1 MLAKLGDAAIS
12 PSTETTKIFSLNRGT
27 YCRISLRSETFT
39 AGELGV
45 FGGKYQRGKP
55 LARLYKRPPPCHSA
69 RFMSI
74 LINVLIAF
82 HVLICLLMV
91 VVVLMQRPK
100 NEGLGAAFGGGMT
113 ENIFGAQT
121 THVLQKFT
129 VWLGIVFF
137 ALTLLLAI
145 LYAKRG
151 TGETSIQKELLSQP
165 VPAAAAAPEAAPAA
179 TPIVA
184 TTEPVAVEAVA
195 VEAVE
200 TPSAPAAEAP
210 DASTEP
216 AAAPAPA
223 GN

>member
-1 MLAKLGDAAIS
+1 
-12 PSTETTKIFSLNRGT
+12 
-27 YCRISLRSETFT
+27 
-39 AGELGV
+39 
-45 FGGKYQRGKP
+45 
-55 LARLYKRPPPCHSA
+55 
-69 RFMSI
+69 MSI

-82 HVLICLLMV
+82 HVLVCLLMV

-151 TGETSIQKELLSQP
+151 TGETAIQKELLSQP
-165 VPAAAAAPEAAPAA
+165 APVSAPAA
-179 TPIVA
+179 SPAAEPAASPIVA
-184 TTEPVAVEAVA
+184 TTEAVEV
-195 VEAVE
+195 
-200 TPSAPAAEAP
+200 PSAPAATSSPSPVATPVEVA
-210 DASTEP
+210 TEP
-216 AAAPAPA
+216 VAVPAATSSPA

>member
-1 MLAKLGDAAIS
+1 
-12 PSTETTKIFSLNRGT
+12 
-27 YCRISLRSETFT
+27 
-39 AGELGV
+39 
-45 FGGKYQRGKP
+45 
-55 LARLYKRPPPCHSA
+55 
-69 RFMSI
+69 MSI
-74 LINVLIAF
+74 LISILIAF
-82 HVLICLLMV
+82 HVLVCLLMV
-91 VVVLMQRPK
+91 GVVLMQRPK

-151 TGETSIQKELLSQP
+151 TGETTIQKELLSQP
-165 VPAAAAAPEAAPAA
+165 VPAASAAPEVAPAT
-179 TPIVA
+179 TP
-184 TTEPVAVEAVA
+184 TTAPAEPVAVEAVTA
-195 VEAVE
+195 EATEVPA
-200 TPSAPAAEAP
+200 TPATPEQPAAE
-210 DASTEP
+210 

>member
-1 MLAKLGDAAIS
+1 
-12 PSTETTKIFSLNRGT
+12 
-27 YCRISLRSETFT
+27 
-39 AGELGV
+39 
-45 FGGKYQRGKP
+45 
-55 LARLYKRPPPCHSA
+55 
-69 RFMSI
+69 MSI

-165 VPAAAAAPEAAPAA
+165 VPAAAAAAPQAAPAA

-184 TTEPVAVEAVA
+184 TTEPVVVEAVA

-200 TPSAPAAEAP
+200 TPSAPATGAP

>member
-1 MLAKLGDAAIS
+1 
-12 PSTETTKIFSLNRGT
+12 
-27 YCRISLRSETFT
+27 
-39 AGELGV
+39 
-45 FGGKYQRGKP
+45 
-55 LARLYKRPPPCHSA
+55 
-69 RFMSI
+69 MSI

-82 HVLICLLMV
+82 HVLVCLLMV

-151 TGETSIQKELLSQP
+151 AGETTIQKELLSQP
-165 VPAAAAAPEAAPAA
+165 LPSPTPAASPSSSPVAATIESVAVPAMTTEGAAPAQ
-179 TPIVA
+179 
-184 TTEPVAVEAVA
+184 
-195 VEAVE
+195 
-200 TPSAPAAEAP
+200 EAP
-210 DASTEP
+210 PQP
-216 AAAPAPA
+216 APVPA

>member
-1 MLAKLGDAAIS
+1 
-12 PSTETTKIFSLNRGT
+12 
-27 YCRISLRSETFT
+27 
-39 AGELGV
+39 
-45 FGGKYQRGKP
+45 
-55 LARLYKRPPPCHSA
+55 
-69 RFMSI
+69 MSI
-74 LINVLIAF
+74 LISILIAF
-82 HVLICLLMV
+82 HVLVCLLMV
-91 VVVLMQRPK
+91 GVVLMQRPK

-151 TGETSIQKELLSQP
+151 AGETTIQKELLSQP
-165 VPAAAAAPEAAPAA
+165 VPAANATPAAAPA
-179 TPIVA
+179 TTPTVV

-195 VEAVE
+195 VEATE
-200 TPSAPAAEAP
+200 APAAPTAP
-210 DASTEP
+210 ETPAAE

>member
-1 MLAKLGDAAIS
+1 
-12 PSTETTKIFSLNRGT
+12 
-27 YCRISLRSETFT
+27 
-39 AGELGV
+39 
-45 FGGKYQRGKP
+45 
-55 LARLYKRPPPCHSA
+55 
-69 RFMSI
+69 MSI
-74 LINVLIAF
+74 LISILIAF
-82 HVLICLLMV
+82 HVLVCLLMV

-151 TGETSIQKELLSQP
+151 TGETAIQKELLSQP
-165 VPAAAAAPEAAPAA
+165 VPAVATSTDTAAKPEAEPSSAPNQTADQSAA
-179 TPIVA
+179 TAI
-184 TTEPVAVEAVA
+184 TTEPVA
-195 VEAVE
+195 
-200 TPSAPAAEAP
+200 AEASGTP
-210 DASTEP
+210 
-216 AAAPAPA
+216 AAPAPTASPSPA

>member
-1 MLAKLGDAAIS
+1 
-12 PSTETTKIFSLNRGT
+12 
-27 YCRISLRSETFT
+27 
-39 AGELGV
+39 
-45 FGGKYQRGKP
+45 
-55 LARLYKRPPPCHSA
+55 
-69 RFMSI
+69 MSI
-74 LINVLIAF
+74 LINVLVAF
-82 HVLICLLMV
+82 HVLVCLLMV

-151 TGETSIQKELLSQP
+151 TGETVIQKELLNQP
-165 VPAAAAAPEAAPAA
+165 
-179 TPIVA
+179 
-184 TTEPVAVEAVA
+184 
-195 VEAVE
+195 
-200 TPSAPAAEAP
+200 APAAEAAATAP
-210 DASTEP
+210 SPAGTDTAGAAETSSAITATTTNAVDTAPVIATEP
-216 AAAPAPA
+216 VATSATEPSPPAEAVPAEAAPSPA

>member
-1 MLAKLGDAAIS
+1 M
-12 PSTETTKIFSLNRGT
+12 T
-27 YCRISLRSETFT
+27 
-39 AGELGV
+39 
-45 FGGKYQRGKP
+45 
-55 LARLYKRPPPCHSA
+55 
-69 RFMSI
+69 I

-165 VPAAAAAPEAAPAA
+165 VPAAATKETAPAA
-179 TPIVA
+179 TTNVVS
-184 TTEPVAVEAVA
+184 TEPVSVEAVA
-195 VEAVE
+195 AK
-200 TPSAPAAEAP
+200 AAEAP
-210 DASTEP
+210 AAPVVESSAPTEP
-216 AAAPAPA
+216 APAPA

>member
-1 MLAKLGDAAIS
+1 
-12 PSTETTKIFSLNRGT
+12 
-27 YCRISLRSETFT
+27 
-39 AGELGV
+39 
-45 FGGKYQRGKP
+45 
-55 LARLYKRPPPCHSA
+55 
-69 RFMSI
+69 MSI

-82 HVLICLLMV
+82 HVLVCLLMV

-151 TGETSIQKELLSQP
+151 TGETNIQKELLSQP
-165 VPAAAAAPEAAPAA
+165 VPAAAPAA
-179 TPIVA
+179 SPTVA
-184 TTEPVAVEAVA
+184 TTEPVAADA
-195 VEAVE
+195 TA
-200 TPSAPAAEAP
+200 TPTAPASAEPA
-210 DASTEP
+210 

>member
-1 MLAKLGDAAIS
+1 
-12 PSTETTKIFSLNRGT
+12 
-27 YCRISLRSETFT
+27 
-39 AGELGV
+39 
-45 FGGKYQRGKP
+45 
-55 LARLYKRPPPCHSA
+55 
-69 RFMSI
+69 MSI
-74 LINVLIAF
+74 LISILIAF
-82 HVLICLLMV
+82 HVLVCLLMV
-91 VVVLMQRPK
+91 GVVLMQRPK

-151 TGETSIQKELLSQP
+151 TGETTIQKELLSQP
-165 VPAAAAAPEAAPAA
+165 VPAASAAPEAAPAT
-179 TPIVA
+179 TPIAAPAA
-184 TTEPVAVEAVA
+184 TVAVEDVA
-195 VEAVE
+195 EEATEVPA
-200 TPSAPAAEAP
+200 TPASPEPPAAE
-210 DASTEP
+210 

>member
-1 MLAKLGDAAIS
+1 
-12 PSTETTKIFSLNRGT
+12 
-27 YCRISLRSETFT
+27 
-39 AGELGV
+39 
-45 FGGKYQRGKP
+45 
-55 LARLYKRPPPCHSA
+55 
-69 RFMSI
+69 MSI
-74 LINVLIAF
+74 LISILIAF
-82 HVLICLLMV
+82 HVLVCLLMV
-91 VVVLMQRPK
+91 GVVLMQRPK

-151 TGETSIQKELLSQP
+151 SGETTIQKELLSQP
-165 VPAAAAAPEAAPAA
+165 VPAASTSPAAAPAA
-179 TPIVA
+179 TPTVV
-184 TTEPVAVEAVA
+184 TTEPVAVESVA
-195 VEAVE
+195 VEATE
-200 TPSAPAAEAP
+200 APAAPTAP
-210 DASTEP
+210 ETPAAE

>member
-1 MLAKLGDAAIS
+1 
-12 PSTETTKIFSLNRGT
+12 
-27 YCRISLRSETFT
+27 
-39 AGELGV
+39 
-45 FGGKYQRGKP
+45 
-55 LARLYKRPPPCHSA
+55 
-69 RFMSI
+69 MSI
-74 LINVLIAF
+74 LISILIAF
-82 HVLICLLMV
+82 HVLVCLLMV
-91 VVVLMQRPK
+91 GVVLMQRPK

-151 TGETSIQKELLSQP
+151 AGETTIQKELLSQP
-165 VPAAAAAPEAAPAA
+165 VPAASATPAAAPAA
-179 TPIVA
+179 TPTVV

-195 VEAVE
+195 VEATE
-200 TPSAPAAEAP
+200 APAAPTAP
-210 DASTEP
+210 ETPAAE

>member
-1 MLAKLGDAAIS
+1 
-12 PSTETTKIFSLNRGT
+12 
-27 YCRISLRSETFT
+27 
-39 AGELGV
+39 
-45 FGGKYQRGKP
+45 
-55 LARLYKRPPPCHSA
+55 
-69 RFMSI
+69 MSI
-74 LINVLIAF
+74 LINILVAF
-82 HVLICLLMV
+82 HVLVCVLMV
-91 VVVLMQRPK
+91 GVVLMQRPK

-165 VPAAAAAPEAAPAA
+165 VPTAAATPAATAGEATGAAAP
-179 TPIVA
+179 VVV
-184 TTEPVAVEAVA
+184 TTEPVAVEDVV

-200 TPSAPAAEAP
+200 APVAESPA
-210 DASTEP
+210 TEVPP
-216 AAAPAPA
+216 AAPA

>member
-1 MLAKLGDAAIS
+1 
-12 PSTETTKIFSLNRGT
+12 
-27 YCRISLRSETFT
+27 
-39 AGELGV
+39 
-45 FGGKYQRGKP
+45 
-55 LARLYKRPPPCHSA
+55 
-69 RFMSI
+69 MSI

-82 HVLICLLMV
+82 HVLVCVLMV
-91 VVVLMQRPK
+91 GVVLMQRPK

-151 TGETSIQKELLSQP
+151 AGGETDIQKELLSQP
-165 VPAAAAAPEAAPAA
+165 VPAAVTTTEAQAAA
-179 TPIVA
+179 TPIVV
-184 TTEPVAVEAVA
+184 TTEPAATEAVA
-195 VEAVE
+195 VEAAE
-200 TPSAPAAEAP
+200 APAAPSSPEAATP
-210 DASTEP
+210 AEST
-216 AAAPAPA
+216 APAPA